1 MNALRDSKLD
11 RRRFVRDLGLA
22 AAAVPFLGGLPALN
36 AAKAR
41 KTPQRIVFIF
51 SPNGTV
57 PPHFWP
63 DAEGPHTSFKRILAP
78 LEPFKDRVLTI
89 QGLCNRVRGDG
100 DGHMRGM
107 SCLLTGIEL
116 FPGNIQGGSDTPAG
130 WPSGPSID
138 QEIGRFLQSRPE
150 TKTRFATLDL
160 GVAVPNRADPWTR
173 WTYAGPNQPVAP
185 VSDPYQV
192 FERMFGQMKDQESLG
207 SVLDG
212 VREDLKRA
220 GKKLGKEDRALLEK
234 HTTFVREMEQELKDA
249 RKQKLNRPAPSLEP
263 GVGTDNDDMPRSS
276 VMQSDLLVNAFAND
290 MTRVASLQYTNSVGQ
305 ARMKWIGVDE
315 GHHSLSHDPDLN
327 EGSQEKLVKI
337 NVWFAEQIAALAKK
351 LQSTPE
357 PNGDGTLLDHTTL
370 LWTNELGKGNSHTL
384 ENVPFVL
391 IGGGLGFRSGR
402 AVKMEL
408 TPHNRLW
415 MSIAHA
421 FGNEVKAFG
430 NPKFCDKGALGLG

>member
-1 MNALRDSKLD
+1 M
-11 RRRFVRDLGLA
+11 
-22 AAAVPFLGGLPALN
+22 
-36 AAKAR
+36 
-41 KTPQRIVFIF
+41 
-51 SPNGTV
+51 
-57 PPHFWP
+57 
-63 DAEGPHTSFKRILAP
+63 
-78 LEPFKDRVLTI
+78 
-89 QGLCNRVRGDG
+89 
-100 DGHMRGM
+100 
-107 SCLLTGIEL
+107 
-116 FPGNIQGGSDTPAG
+116 
-130 WPSGPSID
+130 
-138 QEIGRFLQSRPE
+138 GRFLQSRPE

-173 WTYAGPNQPVAP
+173 WSYAGPNQPVAP

-234 HTTFVREMEQELKDA
+234 HTTFVREMEQDLKDA

-263 GVGTDNDDMPRSS
+263 GVGTDNDDMPRTS

-351 LQSTPE
+351 LQATPE

-391 IGGGLGFRSGR
+391 VGGGLGFRSGR
-402 AVKMEL
+402 AVTMEL

-430 NPKFCDKGALGLG
+430 NPKFCEKGALGLG

>member
-1 MNALRDSKLD
+1 MNLLRNAKLD
-11 RRRFVRDLGLA
+11 RRSFVRDLGLA

-41 KTPQRIVFIF
+41 RTPQRIVFIF

-130 WPSGPSID
+130 WSSGPSID
-138 QEIGRFLQSRPE
+138 QEMGRFLQSRPE

-173 WTYAGPNQPVAP
+173 WSYAGPNQPVAP

-212 VREDLKRA
+212 VRDDLKRA

-234 HTTFVREMEQELKDA
+234 HTTFVREMEQDLKDA

-263 GVGTDNDDMPRSS
+263 GVGTDNDDMPRTS
-276 VMQSDLLVNAFAND
+276 VMRRTGSPAARRWAISTIARSALPYSSRSHL
-290 MTRVASLQYTNSVGQ
+290 ASTTIE
-305 ARMKWIGVDE
+305 RRT
-315 GHHSLSHDPDLN
+315 LSC
-327 EGSQEKLVKI
+327 Q
-337 NVWFAEQIAALAKK
+337 
-351 LQSTPE
+351 
-357 PNGDGTLLDHTTL
+357 
-370 LWTNELGKGNSHTL
+370 
-384 ENVPFVL
+384 
-391 IGGGLGFRSGR
+391 
-402 AVKMEL
+402 
-408 TPHNRLW
+408 
-415 MSIAHA
+415 
-421 FGNEVKAFG
+421 
-430 NPKFCDKGALGLG
+430 